1 MELYRSSG
9 EEAERRAEELAGGVE
24 QLQHL
29 VEELTQEKG
38 QLHAQLGEETSR
50 YVEGTGDCHFARDH
64 IECQVTTLTLM

>member
-50 YVEGTGDCHFARDH
+50 YMYVGGTGTVILH
-64 IECQVTTLTLM
+64 VTTLNVR

>member
-50 YVEGTGDCHFARDH
+50 YVGGTGTVILH
-64 IECQVTTLTLM
+64 VTTLNVR